1 MVEMLT
7 VVSPKDGKK
16 HNFLPVE
23 RDGIKLLADVTGI
36 REKKGADSV
45 LLYQKKDGNLIFDRY
60 ERVSI
65 FRKIEGYY

>member
-7 VVSPKDGKK
+7 VVSHKDGKK

-36 REKKGADSV
+36 RKKKGADSV
-45 LLYQKKDGNLIFDRY
+45 LLYRKKDGNLIFDRY

-65 FRKIEGYY
+65 FRKVEGYY

>member
-7 VVSPKDGKK
+7 VVSHKDGKK

-36 REKKGADSV
+36 RKKKGADSV
-45 LLYQKKDGNLIFDRY
+45 LLYRKKDGNLIFDRY

>member
-7 VVSPKDGKK
+7 MVSPKDGKK
-16 HNFLPVE
+16 HNFFQVE

-36 REKKGADSV
+36 RKKKGADSV
-45 LLYQKKDGNLIFDRY
+45 LLYRKKDGNLIFDRY